1 MKRFA
6 LDPST
11 RSFDE
16 AVTKLVPP
24 GPSLIRRSAHGLMA
38 CWLSAA
44 SIATS
49 LPIAIAQSTT
59 PPTVSNPPALSKN
72 QLGSPAPALSSNW
85 PEVMAPDSDA
95 VGDWIGFSEQLKKL
109 VPNSPQQTVEL
120 KLALQQSSH
129 RIMELLPDPKS
140 ASYLQ
145 AQSDYFAASALLL
158 ATQSGDMRLANY
170 EKYRDYLASKSTVEK
185 VDLETI
191 LTTCLYLEPFED
203 KSLALRAYTELAD
216 WLRSKDPIAYAEFA
230 DLLKQNA
237 LRLQAGK
244 TFQIQS
250 RTMDGKP
257 FDLEKWRGKHV
268 LLFFWSSTS
277 KPAVEEFPF
286 LRDLHSQ
293 YHSRGFEVVGIAL
306 DESIQSAR
314 SALSQFKPPWP
325 TLWDDRKQGVIK
337 LMQNYGINSIPTL
350 ILLDPE
356 LRMLSFEANSQSLRT
371 SLERHLPAEPSNP
384 PPNK

>member
-1 MKRFA
+1 MKRFV

-16 AVTKLVPP
+16 GDTMLVPP
-24 GPSLIRRSAHGLMA
+24 SPRLIRRSAHGLMA

-44 SIATS
+44 SIATYS
-49 LPIAIAQSTT
+49 PIAIAQSSSPPAASN
-59 PPTVSNPPALSKN
+59 PPTVSKNP
-72 QLGSPAPALSSNW
+72 LGSPAPELSPNW
-85 PEVMAPDSDA
+85 PEVIAPDSEVA
-95 VGDWIGFSEQLKKL
+95 ADWIEFSEQLKKL
-109 VPNSPQQTVEL
+109 APKSPQQTLEL
-120 KLALQQSSH
+120 KLAVQQTSQ
-129 RIMELLPDPKS
+129 RIMDLLSDPKS

-145 AQSDYFAASALLL
+145 AQSDYFAASAMLL
-158 ATQSGDMRLANY
+158 ATQSDNMRRANY

-230 DLLKQNA
+230 ELLKQNA
-237 LRLQAGK
+237 QRLQAGK

-257 FDLEKWRGKHV
+257 FDLEKWRGKYV
-268 LLFFWSSTS
+268 LLFFWASTS
-277 KPAVEEFPF
+277 KPAVEEFPL

-293 YHSRGFEVVGIAL
+293 YHARGFEIVGIAL
-306 DESIQSAR
+306 DDSTRSAR

-325 TLWDDRKQGVIK
+325 NLWDDRKQGVLK
-337 LMQNYGINSIPTL
+337 VMQNYGINSIPTL

-371 SLERHLPAEPSNP
+371 SLERHFPAAPSNP
-384 PPNK
+384 PPDK